1 MLPDLEIGVRLIV
14 ATLLSG
20 IIGLER
26 ERGERAAGLR
36 THALV
41 GMGSCL
47 VMVVSAFGFE
57 DWHYSP
63 GALDPSRMAAQVV
76 SGIGFLGAGVI
87 IFQRDGGVVRGLTT
101 AASVWVVAAIGLA
114 VGGGMYVT
122 GAAATAIALVIL
134 AGLKPLEQRVVRR
147 RTPPPSA
154 RLGLELDAALLPVR
168 EVVATLQDAGLQ
180 VQRLRFRPGAAA
192 SRQELDLTYS
202 GETNPEAFVELLE
215 KLHQL
220 TGVHRVTSAVATT
233 NNAIKADGQA
243 RAATK

>member
-1 MLPDLEIGVRLIV
+1 MLPDLEFGARLIL
-14 ATLLSG
+14 ATVLAG

-41 GMGSCL
+41 GLGSCL
-47 VMVVSAFGFE
+47 LMIVSAFGFE

-63 GALDPSRMAAQVV
+63 GALDPSRIAAQVV

-122 GAAATAIALVIL
+122 SAAATAIALVIL

-147 RTPPPSA
+147 RTPAASA
-154 RLGLELDAALLPVR
+154 RLSLELDAALLPVR
-168 EVVATLQDAGLQ
+168 EVVVALRDAGLQ

-192 SRQELDLTYS
+192 GRQELDLTYA
-202 GETNPEAFVELLE
+202 GDTDPEAFVELLE
-215 KLHQL
+215 NLHNL

-233 NNAIKADGQA
+233 NDAIRADGRGPA
-243 RAATK
+243 

>member
-1 MLPDLEIGVRLIV
+1 MLPDVEIALRLLV

-47 VMVVSAFGFE
+47 VMIVSAFGFE

-87 IFQRDGGVVRGLTT
+87 IFQREGGVVRGLTT
-101 AASVWVVAAIGLA
+101 AASVWVVSAIGLT
-114 VGGGMYVT
+114 VGGGLYIT
-122 GAAATAIALVIL
+122 AAVATVVALVIL

-147 RTPPPSA
+147 RSVPTTA
-154 RLGLELDAALLPVR
+154 RLGLELDAVVLPVR
-168 EVVATLQDAGLQ
+168 DVVVLLRNAGLD
-180 VQRLRFRPGAAA
+180 VQRVRFRPGPPD
-192 SRQELDLTYS
+192 RQELDLTYT
-202 GETNPEAFVELLE
+202 GETAPEAFAELVENLQ
-215 KLHQL
+215 KL

-233 NNAIKADGQA
+233 RNGT
-243 RAATK
+243 AASPGPGSG

>member
-1 MLPDLEIGVRLIV
+1 MLPDVEIGLRLLV

-47 VMVVSAFGFE
+47 LMIVSAFGFE
-57 DWHYSP
+57 DWHYTP
-63 GALDPSRMAAQVV
+63 GALDPSRIAAQVV

-122 GAAATAIALVIL
+122 AAVATVIALVIL
-134 AGLKPLEQRVVRR
+134 AGLKPLEQRVLRR
-147 RTPPPSA
+147 RTAPTSA

-168 EVVATLQDAGLQ
+168 EVVVSLRDAGLQ
-180 VQRLRFRPGAAA
+180 VQRVRFRPG
-192 SRQELDLTYS
+192 STPNRQELDLTYA
-202 GETNPEAFVELLE
+202 GETDPEAFVELLE
-215 KLHQL
+215 NLQKL
-220 TGVHRVTSAVATT
+220 TGVHRVTSAVAVT
-233 NNAIKADGQA
+233 NNVNRSDGK
-243 RAATK
+243 RSVGM